1 VTTRLH
7 GQGPARRTR
16 ALIVLLIAVPL
27 LFVALPAATARSARE
42 SDEPAKARALAQAF
56 VRSSTLKARVSATLE
71 ALHEGGITVLRGD
84 TIVEQGALP
93 QAPNG
98 LYQFQAVEMALAAP
112 RGHAG
117 PLSLHDFG
125 RLLAAAD
132 VVPRSESDRFVVAL
146 MNNWIRE
153 ARGDPGNPH
162 AFAPAFLA
170 EMAKRRAPAI
180 DLAGPFKPQKA
191 HLTALE
197 WIVLSTALERGAPSN
212 ETTHSARWLAQRGAD
227 TPCKELEDE
236 WNKTVNPGGV
246 IPVGPNQ
253 ILKDALKKA
262 IEVVVKKAG
271 GDEDA
276 VKAVSLVLKLGKI
289 ITRFQSLALFYH
301 SATIRVFPQE
311 ADSVHKGVGTTRPFH
326 MSAIAGLSEEAK
338 RQLEAADFQRSTLV
352 RAFRDCVKAAGV
364 PVYDDLKDIA
374 DGLDKWRVRW
384 RDFGSTTLALVNA
397 RASRFDYPGRQA
409 HRLRRVNDTEGA
421 ATLAIDIAAENP
433 KIHNDPNAQLVH
445 GTWGVTADLEAAKPP
460 DPKKIQSIIK
470 GALASG
476 PSMELEFGIAIA
488 DAISDILA
496 NWTLAVVTPSDRG
509 TLDVT
514 EHVPC
519 TRQLQAM
526 IRLHFFRQTGG
537 PTCGEP
543 LYPKLFVGSATWQ
556 SDSQSSGPDGSGED
570 HSNVTIEV
578 TFVHGTR
585 SRTWYAV
592 DSGTVTWAESGHSG
606 DCSWQGAGSK
616 PFPKDAGAIALT
628 WNEREGAFRASFAAQ
643 EGVGP
648 FPLSTCSGV
657 VDQGAENPL
666 FPLSRVVEG
675 FRLDPRDLTLSGSD
689 SATVSDD
696 GTTATS
702 SWSWDFKGTR

>member
-1 VTTRLH
+1 MTTRLH
-7 GQGPARRTR
+7 GQRPARRTR
-16 ALIVLLIAVPL
+16 GLIVLLAALPL
-27 LFVALPAATARSARE
+27 LVVALPAATARSARQG
-42 SDEPAKARALAQAF
+42 DEPAKARALAQAF
-56 VRSSTLKARVSATLE
+56 IRSSSLKARVAATLE
-71 ALHEGGITVLRGD
+71 ALHESGITVLRGD
-84 TIVEQGALP
+84 AIVEQGALP
-93 QAPNG
+93 QAANR
-98 LYQFQAVEMALAAP
+98 LYSFQTVEMALAAP
-112 RGHAG
+112 RGHPG

-125 RLLAAAD
+125 RLLAVAE
-132 VVPRSESDRFVVAL
+132 VVPRGESDRFVVAL
-146 MNNWIRE
+146 MNDWIRE
-153 ARGDPGNPH
+153 ARADPGNPY

-197 WIVLSTALERGAPSN
+197 WIVLSTALGRGAPSS

-227 TPCKELEDE
+227 TPCKELEDA

-246 IPVGPNQ
+246 IPLGPNQ

-276 VKAVSLVLKLGKI
+276 VKAASLVLKLGKI

-301 SATIRVFPQE
+301 SAAIRVFPQE
-311 ADSVHKGVGTTRPFH
+311 ADSVHKGVGRTVLFH

-338 RQLEAADFQRSTLV
+338 RQFEADEFQRSTLV

-364 PVYDDLKDIA
+364 PIYDDLKDIA

-384 RDFGSTTLALVNA
+384 RDFGSTTLAVVNA
-397 RASRFDYPGRQA
+397 RASRFDDPGRQA
-409 HRLRRVNDTEGA
+409 HRLRRLNDTEGA
-421 ATLAIDIAAENP
+421 ATLAIDIQAENP
-433 KIHNDPNAQLVH
+433 KFHHDPNAQLVH

-460 DPKKIQSIIK
+460 DPKKIMSIIK

-476 PSMELEFGIAIA
+476 PAMELEFGIAIA

-526 IRLHFFRQTGG
+526 IRLHLFRQTGG

-543 LYPKLFVGSATWQ
+543 SYPKRFVGSATWQ
-556 SDSQSSGPDGSGED
+556 SDSQSSGSED
-570 HSNVTIEV
+570 HSNVKIEV
-578 TFVHGTR
+578 TFVHSTR
-585 SRTWYAV
+585 SRAWYTA
-592 DSGTVTWAESGHSG
+592 DSGTVTWSESGHSG

-657 VDQGAENPL
+657 QDQGAENPL
-666 FPLSRVVEG
+666 FPLSRVTEG
-675 FRLDPRDLTLSGSD
+675 FRLDPHDLTLSGSD
-689 SATVSDD
+689 SATVSDGD
-696 GTTATS
+696 TTATS
-702 SWSWDFKGTR
+702 SWSWDFKGAR